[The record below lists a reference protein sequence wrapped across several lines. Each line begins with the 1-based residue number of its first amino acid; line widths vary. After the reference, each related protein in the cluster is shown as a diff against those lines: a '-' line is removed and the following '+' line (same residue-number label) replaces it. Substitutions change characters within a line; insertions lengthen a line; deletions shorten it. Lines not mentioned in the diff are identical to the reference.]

1 MLTEFRNEPVK
12 DYSDPLDV
20 AEFRAALEKVRAEA
34 GQTLPLII
42 GGEKIY
48 LDETFPS
55 VCPARPGE
63 VLAHFADGR
72 AEHVDLAVA
81 AAEEAFEDWRHTPVE
96 ERARL
101 LMRVAALMR
110 ERRQELNALMSL
122 EIGKAWAEADGET
135 SEAIDFLEY
144 YARQMIEL
152 SDSSEK
158 LTEWPGEQQ
167 TLRYIPLGV
176 GAVIPPWNFP
186 LAIGTGL
193 LSATLVAGNAAVYKP
208 AEQSPLLGWKVAEY
222 FLECG
227 LPPGVV
233 NFMTGPGEIV
243 GARMVEHPRTRFIC
257 FTGSRDVGVEIYEK
271 AGRVLPG
278 QPWLKRSILEM
289 GGKDAVLVDETARLD
304 QAAEGIVT
312 SGFGYQGQKCS
323 AGSRVIIVD
332 EVYDELVPKILE
344 RARALNV
351 GAPDEGPEVAVG
363 PVIDPNQYDKVR
375 SYLEIGAGEGDVLL
389 GGKPMENEGG
399 GWFIEPTVIGNVPE
413 TARIAREEIFGP
425 VVALVRARDFDD
437 ALRIANSTE
446 YGLTGAVYSQDSRRL
461 TRVRNEFHVGNLYL
475 NRKCTGAM
483 VGVQP
488 FGGFNMSGTDSK
500 AGGPDYL
507 LQYTQAKA
515 IAQRL

>member
-1 MLTEFRNEPVK
+1 MLPEFRNEPYV
-12 DYSDPLDV
+12 DYSDPQV
-20 AEFRAALEKVRAEA
+20 IAEFRAALERVRAEA

-42 GGEKIY
+42 GGEEIY
-48 LDETFPS
+48 LDETFAT

-63 VLAHFADGR
+63 VLAYFADGR

-81 AAEEAFEDWRHTPVE
+81 AAEEAFAEWRLTPAD

-101 LMRVAALMR
+101 LLRVAALMR
-110 ERRQELNALMSL
+110 ERRHEFNALMTL
-122 EIGKAWAEADGET
+122 EIAKAWQEADGET
-135 SEAIDFLEY
+135 AEAIDFLEY
-144 YARQMIEL
+144 YARQMLEL
-152 SDSSEK
+152 DDSSNK

-167 TLRYIPLGV
+167 TLSYIPLGV

-186 LAIGTGL
+186 AAIGTGL
-193 LSATLVAGNAAVYKP
+193 LSATLVAGNTAVYKP
-208 AEQSPLLGWKVAEY
+208 AEQSPLLGWKVAQL

-227 LPPGVV
+227 LPPGVM
-233 NFMTGPGEIV
+233 NFLTGPGEIV

-271 AGRVLPG
+271 AGRVQPG

-312 SGFGYQGQKCS
+312 SAFAYQGQKCS

-332 EVYDELVPKILE
+332 SVYDELVPKILE
-344 RARALNV
+344 RAKALQV
-351 GAPDEGPEVAVG
+351 GAPDEGPHIEVSA
-363 PVIDPNQYDKVR
+363 VIDPDQFDKVK
-375 SYLEIGAGEGDVLL
+375 SYLEIGADEGQVLL
-389 GGKPMENEGG
+389 GGKPMETEDG
-399 GWFIEPTVIGNVPE
+399 GWFIEPTIFGDVPE
-413 TARIAREEIFGP
+413 SARIAREEIFGP
-425 VVALVRARDFDD
+425 VVALVRARDFED
-437 ALRIANSTE
+437 ALRIVNSTD
-446 YGLTGAVYSQDSRRL
+446 YGLTGAVYSQDAQRL
-461 TRVRNEFHVGNLYL
+461 SRVRSDFHVGNLYI

-500 AGGPDYL
+500 AGGPNYL
-507 LQYTQAKA
+507 LLFTQAKS

>member
-1 MLTEFRNEPVK
+1 MLTEFRNAPVL
-12 DYSDPLDV
+12 DYDDPQDV
-20 AEFRAALEKVRAEA
+20 TAFRNALEKVRAEA

-42 GGEKIY
+42 GGEKIW
-48 LDETFPS
+48 LDETFPT

-63 VLAHFADGR
+63 VLANFADGR
-72 AEHVDLAVA
+72 AEHVDMAVA
-81 AAEEAFEDWRHTPVE
+81 AAEEAFDDWRHTPVE

-101 LMRVAALMR
+101 LLRVAALME

-122 EIGKAWAEADGET
+122 EIGKAWSEADGET

-144 YARQMIEL
+144 YARQMLEL
-152 SDSSEK
+152 SDSSAK

-167 TLRYIPLGV
+167 TLNYIPLGV

-193 LSATLVAGNAAVYKP
+193 LSATLVAGNTAVYKP

-233 NFMTGPGEIV
+233 NFLTGPGEIV

-271 AGRVLPG
+271 AGRVQPG

-312 SGFGYQGQKCS
+312 SAFGYQGQKCS

-332 EVYDELVPKILE
+332 EVYDELVPRILE

-351 GAPDEGPEVAVG
+351 GAPDEGPEVTVG
-363 PVIDPNQYDKVR
+363 PVIDPNQFDKVR
-375 SYLEIGAGEGDVLL
+375 SYLEIGADEGEVLL
-389 GGKPMENEGG
+389 GGKPLETEEG
-399 GWFIEPTVIGNVPE
+399 GWFIEPTVIGEVPE

-425 VVALVRARDFDD
+425 VVALVRARDFED

-446 YGLTGAVYSQDSRRL
+446 YGLTGAVYSQDARRL
-461 TRVRNEFHVGNLYL
+461 TRVRNEFHVGNLYI

-507 LQYTQAKA
+507 LLFTQAKA

>member
-1 MLTEFRNEPVK
+1 MLPVFRNEPVV
-12 DYSDPLDV
+12 DYSDPKEI
-20 AEFRAALEKVRAEA
+20 AAFRSALERVRAGA

-42 GGEKIY
+42 GGEEIY
-48 LDETFPS
+48 LDDTFAS

-63 VLAHFADGR
+63 VLAYFANGGV
-72 AEHVDLAVA
+72 EQVDMAVA
-81 AAEEAFEDWRHTPVE
+81 AAEDAFAEWRLTPAD

-101 LMRVAALMR
+101 LLRVSALIR
-110 ERRQELNALMSL
+110 ERRHDFNALMSL
-122 EIGKAWAEADGET
+122 EIGKAWSEADGET
-135 SEAIDFLEY
+135 AEAIDFLEY
-144 YARQMIEL
+144 YARQMLEL
-152 SDSSEK
+152 EHSSEK
-158 LTEWPGEQQ
+158 LTEWPGEVQ
-167 TLRYIPLGV
+167 TLKYIPLGV

-186 LAIGTGL
+186 AAIGTGL
-193 LSATLVAGNAAVYKP
+193 LSATLVAGNTAVYKP
-208 AEQSPLLGWKVAEY
+208 AEQSPLLGWKVAEL

-227 LPPGVV
+227 LPPGVM
-233 NFMTGPGEIV
+233 NFLTGPGEVV

-271 AGRVLPG
+271 AGKVLPG

-312 SGFGYQGQKCS
+312 SAFGYQGQKCS

-332 EVYDELVPKILE
+332 SVYDELVSKILE
-344 RARALNV
+344 RAKGLQV
-351 GAPDEGPEVAVG
+351 GAPDEGPDVSVG
-363 PVIDPNQYDKVR
+363 PVIDPNQFEKVK
-375 SYLEIGAGEGDVLL
+375 SYLEIGSDEGDVLL
-389 GGKPMENEGG
+389 GGSPLETEEGG
-399 GWFIEPTVIGNVPE
+399 FFIAPTIFGEVPE
-413 TARIAREEIFGP
+413 TARIAQEEIFGP

-437 ALRIANSTE
+437 ALRIVNSTD
-446 YGLTGAVYSQDSRRL
+446 YGLTSAVYSEDSQRL
-461 TRVRNEFHVGNLYL
+461 SRVRSDLHVGNLYI

-507 LQYTQAKA
+507 LLYTQAKS

>member
-1 MLTEFRNEPVK
+1 MLTEFRNEPVL
-12 DYSDPLDV
+12 DYSNPEDIK
-20 AEFRAALEKVRAEA
+20 EFRAALERLRAEA
-34 GQTLPLII
+34 GQTLPLVI

-48 LDETFPS
+48 LDETFAT
-55 VCPARPGE
+55 VCPARPDE
-63 VLAHFADGR
+63 VLAHFADGGV
-72 AEHVDLAVA
+72 EHVDMAVA
-81 AAEEAFEDWRHTPVE
+81 AAEEAFASWRLTPVG

-101 LMRVAALMR
+101 LLRVAALMR
-110 ERRQELNALMSL
+110 VRRHELNALMSL

-144 YARQMIEL
+144 YARQML
-152 SDSSEK
+152 DLADRSDE

-167 TLRYIPLGV
+167 TLNYIPLGV

-227 LPPGVV
+227 LPAGVM
-233 NFMTGPGEIV
+233 NFVTGPGEVV

-312 SGFGYQGQKCS
+312 SAFGYQGQKCS

-332 EVYDELVPKILE
+332 DVYDELVPRILE
-344 RARALNV
+344 RAKSLRV
-351 GAPDEGPEVAVG
+351 GAPDKGPDVTVG
-363 PVIDPNQYDKVR
+363 PVIDPNQFDKVK
-375 SYLEIGAGEGDVLL
+375 SYLEAGSDEGEVLL
-389 GGKPMENEGG
+389 GGSPIETDEGG
-399 GWFIEPTVIGNVPE
+399 YFIQPTIFGEVPE
-413 TARIAREEIFGP
+413 SARIAQEEIFGP
-425 VVALVRARDFDD
+425 VVALVRARDFED
-437 ALRIANSTE
+437 ALRIVNSTD
-446 YGLTGAVYSQDSRRL
+446 YGLTGAVYSEDPGRL
-461 TRVRNEFHVGNLYL
+461 SRVRDDFHVGNLYI

-507 LQYTQAKA
+507 TLFTQAKT
-515 IAQRL
+515 IAQKL